1 MAAGCLAL
9 AWGVARAL
17 LRAVFALVAFALSLL
32 GTATFLAGILSLYL
46 FAAAFMPLTFQTPAV
61 MQQVGVAAERFNA
74 AIEPVEAFVAGLL
87 SCTWDDVTDLWNS
100 TMRGVFGVVRAV
112 LGLLTQVGVEGIPNW
127 YTWGDRSVAAAR
139 DIVAMLRARAEAERR
154 AAIARD
160 PALTDWERVAAMNR
174 AKPVGERDAAD
185 DAANL
190 ICTVTDG
197 AFTFLGDVLEI
208 YWVALIDFLGFMGK
222 FYDVVDGFDV
232 SYINIFLRYIL
243 SFVARALPF
252 IECFIDIDNIDVTDP
267 SSYFTSPKAM
277 IKCICPAY
285 HSISDIP
292 SDPALMVVGCF
303 CPLNGDTSVVTVLL
317 KCTRI
322 NVVLGEF
329 NRIAGIIQGWING
342 SLNTLETQFN
352 TAKNNIEDLVN
363 KVGGAVSTAL
373 DAIKALFPF
382 SSSVREFN
390 GTAPYPACA
399 MAAPRP
405 VRPRQ
410 EFVFEPLERTVD
422 LREPVDEISEAF
434 ARNQDALRAR
444 TEARIERLG
453 AQLARD
459 FAPLL
464 DGTLFMP
471 FADRVA
477 ARLGPEA
484 GERAAVMHA
493 GITAFL
499 GQLPAAWRAP
509 TIHGAVAALTAPP
522 EVAAGFAAMRD
533 VVEVHRAARGA
544 AGGPMR
550 RGIAQARTAV
560 RAFLPAE
567 HMAPLV
573 AELRAAGE
581 HAAAADAE
589 AWAGRLDAYAWARS
603 LPLRGAEARR
613 QRDAAEAEA
622 SRILAREVAAATQR
636 NSVVV
641 HAGAYGAT
649 FVVGI
654 FSSLAYA
661 PGAFLDG
668 FASVLAVLGSFLATG
683 LAVLMP
689 IVGEIASNFFYMIA
703 NPDATPRNDL
713 FTPLVNVLYPLIA
726 NSFTTGYTE
735 AALQAAFARVVEI
748 AELELRWVVTEL
760 LRTGLTVFARPTGMR
775 VGPDGLPDGD
785 IAGWLVDRVLNAPV
799 DEPCLSSADC
809 QDYPCRLVGPRENA
823 DDPPRQTRVECTDEW
838 PEAKALCTGSNY
850 ACTTS
855 ADCAGGKTCVAPATY
870 SSECTGISCAGNI
883 GRCFTPCFVDAGC
896 SNGQCYN
903 RVSFAYDCTPEAPCA
918 WCTCVAFPLRP
929 YHNVTVP
936 KLRAPVVHDC
946 GAVGIDLADLDY
958 RTTDAF
964 KTHGLSWRLVFTWDF
979 VRYHVTCVR
988 VSLQAARALA
998 AWVIASWRVPKTLAF
1013 APFVSNFLLF
1023 VPSGPI
1029 VAGAAAALG
1038 GDFAAGIVG
1047 GASGVAS
1054 FGRTLQGW
1062 PWPVWWVG
1070 DQLVFIGEYTPTG
1083 GEAQCIAQALPAA
1096 VWGGLDVFVLYT
1108 ILTLAFVTSLLFALV
1123 VLAWTL
1129 IAFPFRVGWAAMHVG
1144 RAGAQ
1149 LSRAGALP
1157 SSGRTVYAAAPDA
1170 VGVVHRR
1177 HRLPTTHPL
1186 RHRHVDDLHVLGVR
1200 VRPPRRQRTPTS
1212 WAAAAHDGLEIGLR
1226 AVPHLVARGGRVAD
1240 DEWFDLLHDEHG
1252 RMRDR
1257 MLVVKDAT

>member
-9 AWGVARAL
+9 AWGVVRAL
-17 LRAVFALVAFALSLL
+17 VRAAFALVAFALSLV
-32 GTATFLAGILSLYL
+32 GTAAFVAGILSLYL
-46 FAAAFMPLTFQTPAV
+46 LAAAFMPLTFQAPVV
-61 MQQVGVAAERFNA
+61 MQQVGVAADRFNA

-87 SCTWDDVTDLWNS
+87 ACTWDDVTDLWNR

-112 LGLLTQVGVEGIPNW
+112 LGLLTQVGVDGIPDW

-139 DIVAMLRARAEAERR
+139 SIVAMLRARAEAKRR

-160 PALTDWERVAAMNR
+160 PTLTDWERVAAMNR
-174 AKPVGERDAAD
+174 AQLVGERDAAD
-185 DAANL
+185 DAADL
-190 ICTVTDG
+190 ICTVADG
-197 AFTFLGDVLEI
+197 AFAFLGDVLEI
-208 YWVALIDFLGFMGK
+208 YWIALIDFLDFIGRFYSVTSGFNT
-222 FYDVVDGFDV
+222 D
-232 SYINIFLRYIL
+232 YINLFLRYIL
-243 SFVARALPF
+243 SFAARVLPF

-267 SSYFTSPKAM
+267 STYFVNRKAM
-277 IKCICPAY
+277 ITCICPAY
-285 HSISDIP
+285 DSTYEVPD
-292 SDPALMVVGCF
+292 DPGLTIVGCF
-303 CPLNGDTSVVTVLL
+303 CPLDGETDIVKVLL
-317 KCTRI
+317 RCTR
-322 NVVLGEF
+322 VQVLVDEF
-329 NRIAGIIQGWING
+329 NYVKGIINQWIRG
-342 SLNTLETQFN
+342 TLGTLESEFN
-352 TAKNNIEDLVN
+352 TAKNTIEGFYNSVR
-363 KVGGAVSTAL
+363 GAVN
-373 DAIKALFPF
+373 DAIAAINWLNPTKDTLRGGCPAFNVTAFRASAAFLPAPQCVGPQPVPRTIE
-382 SSSVREFN
+382 VRS
-390 GTAPYPACA
+390 PA
-399 MAAPRP
+399 
-405 VRPRQ
+405 
-410 EFVFEPLERTVD
+410 
-422 LREPVDEISEAF
+422 DEMSDAF
-434 ARNQDALRAR
+434 ARKQNATRAR
-444 TEARIERLG
+444 TEARIARLG
-453 AQLARD
+453 AQIERD
-459 FAPLL
+459 FAPLR
-464 DGTLFMP
+464 DGRMFAP

-484 GERAAVMHA
+484 GARAAVMHA
-493 GITAFL
+493 GIRAFL
-499 GQLPAAWRAP
+499 GQLPAAWAAP
-509 TIHGAVAALTAPP
+509 TIHEGVAALVAPP
-522 EVAAGFAAMRD
+522 EVAEGFAAMRD
-533 VVEVHRAARGA
+533 VVEMHRAARGDA
-544 AGGPMR
+544 RDGPLR
-550 RGIAQARTAV
+550 RGLAQARTAV
-560 RAFLPAE
+560 RAFLPAK

-581 HAAAADAE
+581 HAAADDAE
-589 AWAGRLDAYAWARS
+589 AWAGRLDAYAWARA
-603 LPLRGAEARR
+603 LPQRGAAARKA
-613 QRDAAEAEA
+613 RDAAEAEA
-622 SRILAREVAAATQR
+622 SRILAREMTAATQR

-726 NSFTTGYTE
+726 NSFTDGYTE

-748 AELELRWVVTEL
+748 AELELRWVVSEL
-760 LRTGLTVFARPTGMR
+760 LRSALSIFARPTGMR

-799 DEPCLSSADC
+799 DEPCRSSDDC
-809 QDYPCRLVGPRENA
+809 EEYPCRLQA
-823 DDPPRQTRVECTDEW
+823 DMHVECTDEW
-838 PEAKALCTGSNY
+838 PTAKALCLGVHY

-855 ADCAGGKTCVAPATY
+855 ADCAGGETCVAPAAYTN
-870 SSECTGISCAGNI
+870 ECTGVSCVGNI

-896 SNGQCYN
+896 VGGQCFN
-903 RVSFAYDCTPEAPCA
+903 RDAAAFDCTPSSPCTR
-918 WCTCVAFPLRP
+918 CQCVAFPLRP

-946 GAVGIDLADLDY
+946 ATIGIDVSDLDY
-958 RTTDAF
+958 RSTAAF
-964 KTHGLSWRLVFTWDF
+964 QTYGPSWRLVFTWDF
-979 VRYHVTCVR
+979 VQYHFTCMR

-998 AWVIASWRVPKTLAF
+998 GWIVTKWRVPKTLAF

-1023 VPSGPI
+1023 VPAGPI
-1029 VAGAAAALG
+1029 AAGAAAALG
-1038 GDFAAGIVG
+1038 GDFASGVVG

-1070 DQLVFIGEYTPTG
+1070 DQLVFIGEYQDNG
-1083 GEAQCIAQALPAA
+1083 ASAQCIAQTLSAA

-1108 ILTLAFVTSLLFALV
+1108 VLTLAFVTSFLLALV
-1123 VLAWTL
+1123 ALAFTL
-1129 IAFPFRVGWAAMHVG
+1129 VAFPFRVGWAAMHVG

-1157 SSGRTVYAAAPDA
+1157 SSGRTVYASAPDA
-1170 VGVVHRR
+1170 VGVVHHR

-1200 VRPPRRQRTPTS
+1200 VRPPRRQRAPAS